1 MGDRTGF
8 PGLSMALPLELNF
21 LMLGSG
27 LQLLTGTRYS
37 SPGKRSKREE
47 GKKKEDKPVHYPEL
61 GKLHRAWPRAWSTRS
76 CRQAARVSR
85 APMRPRGGGWMLG

>member
-1 MGDRTGF
+1 MLVRTGF
-8 PGLSMALPLELNF
+8 PGLSMALPSELSF

-27 LQLLTGTRYS
+27 LQLLTGTCYS

-47 GKKKEDKPVHYPEL
+47 GDKKKKDKPVHHPVL

-76 CRQAARVSR
+76 CRQAARVPR
-85 APMRPRGGGWMLG
+85 APMRET